1 MRRIVIT
8 ERMEEQMKKIISM
21 ICLIL
26 MFTIQINF
34 AADDMNITL
43 KDTTK
48 NQVIFDI
55 AKLNK
60 ASKYEFKYYDEYAN
74 EVVEVVEVMPVGS
87 ELKDYTIDS
96 LQSSH
101 IYNITATAYDV
112 DDNMLTVGTVNTITD
127 MEFVGIVSEEYE
139 INTYNEKET
148 GKNPKMKLIFDIPLE
163 IDDSDLADIKWVCLD
178 PSRVSYRMIYVS
190 GLPKT
195 YYIRFD
201 TIDNKFK
208 VYDGNGTVITNMIIN
223 EDYANG
229 KLKLE
234 LPDIEASAYYKI
246 SADMY
251 LDGEIISSQKIQP
264 QYADLSVQ
272 NIPEGNIATYL
283 KVKIGKD
290 LQGDIICSVYPLQN
304 KTGGEISEIEYQVHV
319 STLQA
324 FTDTILK
331 GYYKNQE
338 VDDNAVLNFYI
349 ANGSLQD
356 DQIYFRITAKVGA
369 TAEVY
374 SSIIKYDFKN
384 ETTVVSPFIV
394 QNLKSQNINVRID
407 DDTANVKEK
416 ITFDLLWDK
425 PTEID
430 AVKDILS
437 YNIYISEFGTNNY
450 VKAKTFLPSDT
461 IENHNKIEYRVS
473 NADLENIQLK
483 SNKIYRIKLQ
493 TAIEKDGIIKY
504 SDYSLPIT
512 LNIPNVNQEMEAIT
526 NLIVKNVGADFIT
539 LEWDKS
545 SIEANANYSIYYD
558 VFIGDSSD
566 DMMLLE
572 SDENIMYGAFEYVN
586 DKVIYTIT
594 DDDLLNQND
603 IYIKPN
609 TIYYLK
615 VRARKENI
623 NSGVSYDSEFSSTV
637 SVTTLDKNDGS
648 VNTEA
653 LLSRMPKNFMIKKD
667 SHGDEV
673 ITAYSVTLRWD
684 KLEETDKY
692 FLVKTDKLID
702 PKETLESILASS
714 EYHAESYEITEA
726 NYIDG
731 EYVIVITGLMPNQV
745 YYFNVAS
752 QTDVGFGKTN
762 SFWSV
767 LPVTTRVVEAP
778 KQLRYIYDSSL
789 ENTSQVRI
797 KWIGDEKATFEFLI
811 KKEGE
816 KEYTAYIPDSVIGEK
831 TEELLQT
838 ANKEFTAIIKGLEHN
853 YNYDVKIRGKRVN
866 ESDPTVIDYSNYSSI
881 LRIRTDF
888 SQSEYNKEQNQK
900 DNRDKFEKE
909 FIEFEKNLYWRLQ
922 YNKSYLDIKIKE
934 KEFSDHIKYGT
945 GDKIILDLSDEDE
958 DAKIKNIYIPVE
970 ILKES
975 YKNDKA
981 IEIKTQKSSIILRK
995 NIIDFATNTQYSELF
1010 ENVQDSD
1017 SATQDLWV
1025 KVILR
1030 SGQKSS
1036 FGERNGYSVAGEV
1049 IDLEL
1054 YIVEMYGDEE
1064 DFKEEVSEM
1073 IEDIKEDKL
1082 KDLDKEYKLTGEEAD
1097 EEIAQLLEELE
1108 EEIGEEINEY
1118 IEDELIKNE
1127 KKITNYD
1134 SKILVKHL
1142 VSFDDDYIY
1151 TGLKR
1156 ISNSEYKVIESW
1168 KNSDNTISYEVD
1180 ENGIY
1185 GIFKSSGK
1193 KWGMSTEENKML
1205 QELESNYGIYEI
1217 AAEKGSF
1224 NKNQI
1229 IDTYKF
1235 LELLEAVTGDAP
1247 SNVYMSDEMTR
1258 EEMAYILALVY
1269 QQRSGINF
1277 NNYRATNMVS
1287 ISDSMDINK
1296 KYYKAAVLVL
1306 DLGIMELDLDDYFAP
1321 YELVTNYEALEA
1333 IARLEKLM

>member
-1 MRRIVIT
+1 
-8 ERMEEQMKKIISM
+8 MKKIISM

-48 NQVIFDI
+48 NQVVFDI
-55 AKLNK
+55 GKLNK
-60 ASKYEFKYYDEYAN
+60 ASKYEVSYYDELAN
-74 EVVEVVEVMPVGS
+74 LVTETVGVMPTGS
-87 ELKDYTIDS
+87 ELKDYTIDT
-96 LQSSH
+96 LQSSR
-101 IYNITATAYDV
+101 IYNITATAYDI
-112 DDNMLTVGTVNTITD
+112 DDNMLTVGTINTITE
-127 MEFVGIVSEEYE
+127 MNFVGVVSEEYE

-148 GKNPKMKLIFDIPLE
+148 GKNPKMELVFDIPQE
-163 IDDSDLADIKWVCLD
+163 IDDSDLSDIKWVPVD
-178 PSRVSYRMIYVS
+178 STRVSYRMIYVS

-201 TIDNKFK
+201 TVDNKFK
-208 VYDGNGTVITNMIIN
+208 VYDGNGTVIANMVIT
-223 EDYANG
+223 EDFANG
-229 KLKLE
+229 KLKLQ
-234 LPDIEASAYYKI
+234 LPDIEASSYYKI

-251 LDGEIISSQKIQP
+251 LDGEIVSSQKIQP
-264 QYADLSVQ
+264 QYADGSIQ

-290 LQGDIICSVYPLQN
+290 LQGDIVCSVYPLDN
-304 KTGGEISEIEYQVHV
+304 KTGGAISEIEYQVHV

-384 ETTVVSPFIV
+384 ETTVVSPFII
-394 QNLKSQNINVRID
+394 QDLKAENINVKID
-407 DDTANVKEK
+407 DDTTDIEEK
-416 ITFDLLWDK
+416 ILFDLLWDK
-425 PTEID
+425 PAEID
-430 AVKDILS
+430 SVRDILS
-437 YNIYISEFGTNNY
+437 YNLYISEYGSNAY
-450 VKAKTFLPSDT
+450 IKAKTFLPDDT
-461 IENHNKIEYRVS
+461 IDNGNKIEYRVNS
-473 NADLENIQLK
+473 SDLENIQLN
-483 SNKIYRIKLQ
+483 SNRIYKIKMQ
-493 TAIEKDGIIKY
+493 TAINKDGVIKY

-512 LNIPNVNQEMEAIT
+512 LNIPAVNEEMEAVT
-526 NLIVKNVGADFIT
+526 NLIVKNVGSNFIT
-539 LEWDKS
+539 LEWDES
-545 SIEANANYSIYYD
+545 DVVTDANYDIYYD
-558 VFIGDSSD
+558 VFIGDTSD
-566 DMMLLE
+566 DMSLLE
-572 SDENIMYGAFEYVN
+572 SDVDIKYGEFEYE
-586 DKVIYTIT
+586 DGKVIYTIT
-594 DDDLLNQND
+594 DSDLLNQNH
-603 IYIKPN
+603 IYINPN

-623 NSGVSYDSEFSSTV
+623 NSGVSYDSEFSKTV

-653 LLSRMPKNFMIKKD
+653 LLSRMPKGFMIKKD
-667 SHGDEV
+667 AHGDDI

-702 PKETLESILASS
+702 PKETLESILAST

-731 EYVIVITGLMPNQV
+731 EYVIVIKGLMPNQV

-752 QTDVGFGKTN
+752 QTDVGFGQTN

-778 KQLRYIYDSSL
+778 KQLKYVYDSAL

-816 KEYTAYIPDSVIGEK
+816 KEYIEYIPDAVEGQK
-831 TEELLQT
+831 TEELAQT

-909 FIEFEKNLYWRLQ
+909 FLEFNKNLYWRLQ
-922 YNKSYLDIKIKE
+922 YDKSYLDIKIKE
-934 KEFSDHIKYGT
+934 KEFSDHIRYGV

-958 DAKIKNIYIPVE
+958 DASIKNIYIPVE
-970 ILKES
+970 ILKQA
-975 YKNDKA
+975 YKSDKA
-981 IEIKTQKSSIILRK
+981 IEIKTHKSSIVLRK
-995 NIIDFATNTQYSELF
+995 NIIDFATNAQYSELF
-1010 ENVQDSD
+1010 ENVQDED
-1017 SATQDLWV
+1017 SATEDLWV
-1025 KVILR
+1025 KVVLKT
-1030 SGQKSS
+1030 GQKSS
-1036 FGERNGYSVAGEV
+1036 YGERNGYSVAGEV
-1049 IDLEL
+1049 MQIEL
-1054 YIVEMYGDEE
+1054 YIIEMYGNEE
-1064 DFKEEVSEM
+1064 DFKKEVSEM

-1082 KDLDKEYKLTGEEAD
+1082 EDLDEEYKLTGEEAD
-1097 EEIAQLLEELE
+1097 EEVRQLLEELE
-1108 EEIGEEINEY
+1108 EKIGEEINEY
-1118 IEDELIKNE
+1118 IEEELIK
-1127 KKITNYD
+1127 KKQKIDNYD

-1142 VSFDDDYIY
+1142 VSFEDDYVY

-1156 ISNSEYKVIESW
+1156 ISNSEYKVLESW

-1180 ENGIY
+1180 GNGIY
-1185 GIFKSSGK
+1185 GIFKSSGR
-1193 KWGMSTEENKML
+1193 KWGMTTEQNQML
-1205 QELESNYGIYEI
+1205 QELDSNYGIYDI
-1217 AAEKGSF
+1217 AADKGSF

-1247 SNVYMSDEMTR
+1247 SNIYISDKMTR

-1277 NNYRATNMVS
+1277 NNYSATNRLS
-1287 ISDSMDINK
+1287 LSDSMDINK
-1296 KYYKAAVLVL
+1296 KYYRAVVLVL
-1306 DLGIMELDLDDYFAP
+1306 DLGIMDLDSYDCFNP
-1321 YELVTNYEALEA
+1321 YELVTNSEALGA
-1333 IARLEKLM
+1333 IARLEKSI